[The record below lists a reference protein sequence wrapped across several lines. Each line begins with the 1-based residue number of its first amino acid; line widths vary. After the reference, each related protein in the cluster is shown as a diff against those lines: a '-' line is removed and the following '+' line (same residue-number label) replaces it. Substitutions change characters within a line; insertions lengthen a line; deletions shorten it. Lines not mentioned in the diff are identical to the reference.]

1 METNKKKEAVIYI
14 CFLIVVIIFLLVLPL
29 YLITSS
35 DSTQK
40 LYNIYK
46 VLIDSLLQFSAL
58 SIIIL
63 ICSMIIVSIFI

>member
-14 CFLIVVIIFLLVLPL
+14 CFLIVVIILLFVLPL
-29 YLITSS
+29 YSITSF
-35 DSTQK
+35 DSMQK
-40 LYNIYK
+40 LYNNYK

>member
-14 CFLIVVIIFLLVLPL
+14 CFLIVVIIILLVLPL
-29 YLITSS
+29 YSIASF
-35 DSTQK
+35 DSMQK
-40 LYNIYK
+40 LYNNYK